1 MPRTSLIALFVPFSM
16 ACSAPPQA
24 ETPIAAAVPHGRSHA
39 ERSREV
45 RPAPNPQEIQAVVH
59 LKSDELR
66 QCYVMGT
73 FRDSQ
78 LAGTVHVLF
87 TIEANGRVSETTDG
101 GSNMPD
107 PAVVDCV
114 LGVFAKLEFPAGK
127 YDPTQVEYP
136 IRFGKT

>member
-1 MPRTSLIALFVPFSM
+1 MPRIFPLIALFVPFSL
-16 ACSAPPQA
+16 ACSTTPQV
-24 ETPIAAAVPHGRSHA
+24 ETPLVASEPPAQSRA
-39 ERSREV
+39 EQYEE
-45 RPAPNPQEIQAVVH
+45 RPAPNPQEIQAVVR
-59 LKSDELR
+59 LKNDEIR

-78 LAGTVHVLF
+78 LTGTVHVLF
-87 TIEANGRVSETTDG
+87 TIETNGRVSETTDG

-107 PAVVDCV
+107 PEVVECV

-127 YDPTQVEYP
+127 YDPTQIEYP